1 MVIYLQSF
9 INFCCRFI
17 NDFLLD
23 ILIISSSG
31 DPNLEPPKFSTEPT
45 PLDIVEA
52 AKVVEEV
59 TGGDIT
65 EQANVAEETAPI
77 LDSQVLF
84 VIFSCFCV
92 LIYYYDVDHR
102 RGNQRINKWFC
113 P

>member
-1 MVIYLQSF
+1 MVIHLQIF
-9 INFCCRFI
+9 IISCCRFI

-45 PLDIVEA
+45 PLDHVEA
-52 AKVVEEV
+52 TNVVEEV

-77 LDSQVLF
+77 LDSQVF
-84 VIFSCFCV
+84 VIFLCFQCLKL
-92 LIYYYDVDHR
+92 LI
-102 RGNQRINKWFC
+102 INI
-113 P
+113 